1 MITLTARRATAVG
14 AALLLAGVAGCAKE
28 TPAAAPGDT
37 TGPVTV
43 KATDSECA
51 LSRSDVKSGT
61 STFSISNGGS
71 KVTEFYVYAEGDRVM
86 GEVENIGPGLK
97 RDLIVELPTG
107 KYQAVCKPGMVGDGI
122 RGDLNVAGD
131 AAAQVD
137 EDTALKQAVDNYSR
151 YVNSQA
157 IALEQKTTEFVTAVK
172 AGDVAKAKALFPVSR
187 SYWERIEPVA
197 ESFGDLDP
205 KIDARVNDVEPGTE
219 WTGYHRIEQA
229 LWEKNTTAGMAKYA
243 DQLLVDVKTV
253 VAKAK
258 VVKLTPLQMANG
270 AKELLDEVATGK
282 VTGEEDR
289 YSHTD
294 LWDFQANVEGS
305 QAAIQALRP
314 ALQKRDGTLVSTLDT
329 NFKAVFAA
337 VDKYRT
343 ADGFKPYNLSD
354 AEKKQLGTVVDAL
367 AEPVSKVAGVIAK
380 K

>member
-1 MITLTARRATAVG
+1 MRTITAIGAV
-14 AALLLAGVAGCAKE
+14 LLLAGLTGCADDK
-28 TPAAAPGDT
+28 PAASDDGS
-37 TGPVTV
+37 GPVTV
-43 KATDSECA
+43 KATDNECG
-51 LSRSDVKSGT
+51 LSRADIKSGT
-61 STFSISNGGS
+61 STFSVSNAGS

-122 RGDLNVAGD
+122 RGDLNVTGD
-131 AAAQVD
+131 AVAQID
-137 EDTALKQAVDNYSR
+137 EDTALKQATVSYQR

-157 IALEQKTTEFVTAVK
+157 IALEQKTIEFVTAVK
-172 AGDVAKAKALFPVSR
+172 AGDVAKAKALFPISR
-187 SYWERIEPVA
+187 TYWERIEPVA

-229 LWEKNTTAGMAKYA
+229 LWEKNSTVGMAKYA

-258 VVKLTPLQMANG
+258 VVKLTPLQLANG

-294 LWDFQANVEGS
+294 LWDFEANVEGS

-314 ALQKRDGTLVSTLDT
+314 ALQKRDAALVATLDT
-329 NFKAVFAA
+329 NFKAVYAA
-337 VDKYRT
+337 LDKYRVG
-343 ADGFKPYNLSD
+343 DGFKPYTASE
-354 AEKKQLGTVVDAL
+354 AEKKELGAIVDAL

>member
-1 MITLTARRATAVG
+1 MFTSKTRRVTVIGAVLGLATLTA
-14 AALLLAGVAGCAKE
+14 CAKDE
-28 TPAAAPGDT
+28 PAATDDS

-43 KATDSECA
+43 KATDSACD
-51 LSRSDVKSGT
+51 LSRRDVKSGT
-61 STFSISNGGS
+61 STFSVTNGGS

-97 RDLIVELPTG
+97 RELIVELPAG

-122 RGDLNVAGD
+122 RGDLTVSGD
-131 AAAQVD
+131 APAQAD
-137 EDTALKQAVDNYSR
+137 EDTLLKQAADSYQK

-157 IALEQKTTEFVTAVK
+157 VELEEETTEFVEAVK
-172 AGDVAKAKALFPVSR
+172 AGDVAKAKALYPEAR
-187 SYWERIEPVA
+187 TYWERIEPVA

-205 KIDARVNDVEPGTE
+205 KIDARENDVEAGTE
-219 WTGYHRIEQA
+219 WTGFHRIEQA
-229 LWEKNTTAGMAKYA
+229 LWVSNTTKGMEKYA
-243 DQLLVDVKTV
+243 DQLLTDVKTV

-258 VVKLTPLQMANG
+258 VVKLTPLQLANG

-294 LWDFQANVEGS
+294 LYDFQANVEGS

-314 ALQKRDGTLVSTLDT
+314 ALQKRDAALVTTLDA

-337 VDKYRT
+337 LAKYRVG
-343 ADGFKPYNLSD
+343 DGFKPYTASE
-354 AEKKQLGTVVDAL
+354 AEKKQLGQVVDGL